1 MLSRKR
7 RVKGRSTSS
16 SGSSSSSSGEK
27 EKEAPAKKPK
37 YPPYAEVFR
46 DADDPI
52 SGLIKMRRKG
62 GTLYAEISPSQLDR
76 DFIVVMSI
84 ARGIGRGSLLAGMSW
99 NFGDDPVW
107 QFRKVDDYIHVV
119 RRNVRFKA
127 EGGSPEEK
135 AVNLAFTDSILFSL
149 PIVTMSPSG
158 GYVVDLNS
166 IFMTDLPQIAHEL
179 PGFSFSSQRSS
190 WAGNQGFA
198 GKRRT
203 RSGRHVRLQRLDGKR
218 QHSRH
223 ARRDGECALLDQLF
237 AAQQLSSAVWP
248 TIGSDTS

>member
-1 MLSRKR
+1 MLTLR
-7 RVKGRSTSS
+7 RYADKLLGTLAVAMVICLAPMVVRAADGKSDEKPTANAESKDAKPQAAGDGAAASS
-16 SGSSSSSSGEK
+16 SGSSSSSSG

-127 EGGSPEEK
+127 EGAAP
-135 AVNLAFTDSILFSL
+135 
-149 PIVTMSPSG
+149 
-158 GYVVDLNS
+158 
-166 IFMTDLPQIAHEL
+166 
-179 PGFSFSSQRSS
+179 R
-190 WAGNQGFA
+190 
-198 GKRRT
+198 KR
-203 RSGRHVRLQRLDGKR
+203 
-218 QHSRH
+218 
-223 ARRDGECALLDQLF
+223 
-237 AAQQLSSAVWP
+237 P
-248 TIGSDTS
+248 